1 MASGLQLKPTD
12 AANQTFQVTSR
23 GVGTIKPFLR
33 NIDKREFLGRLSWYL
48 SPTVTKDA
56 KRRPYL
62 PLFEEVAVLAYC
74 VLDNHF
80 HLIVHQYSADGMRK
94 LMTRVLGGYG
104 KYYNREHRWKGPV
117 FDGRYAADPVRN
129 PDHMREMLGYAIL
142 NDPIGQLGNEF
153 CSNAIHLGERNS
165 HWVRNDL
172 TMKVFGGVDGYRSY
186 MNRTG
191 PTRVESKLRRWG
203 IDPAI
208 HPYRP
213 I

>member
-1 MASGLQLKPTD
+1 MARDLRSKPTD
-12 AANQTFQVTSR
+12 APNQTFHVTSH
-23 GVGTIKPFLR
+23 GVGPLKPFLR

-48 SPTVTKDA
+48 SPTVTRDA
-56 KRRPYL
+56 KRRPYAQ
-62 PLFEEVAVLAYC
+62 LFEEVAVLAYC

-94 LMTRVLGGYG
+94 LMSRVLSGYG
-104 KYYNREHRWKGPV
+104 KYYNREHNWRGPI
-117 FDGRYAADPVRN
+117 FKARYEADPLRG
-129 PDHMREMLGYAIL
+129 PDHMKEMLGYAIL
-142 NDPIGQLGNEF
+142 NHPIAQLDYEF
-153 CSNAIHLGERNS
+153 CSNAIHVGERNS

-172 TMKVFGGVDGYRSY
+172 TMNVFSGVDGYREY

-191 PTRVESKLRRWG
+191 PARVEAKLKQWG
-203 IDPAI
+203 IDPRL